1 MAKIDKIKQALKELS
16 PEDKL
21 HLWNLR
27 CSEGGYADDQI
38 YENDEEFF
46 NMFFNI
52 IYKLIFVNII
62 KQNIYF

>member
-27 CSEGGYADDQI
+27 CSEGGYADDEI

-46 NMFFNI
+46 NMFF
-52 IYKLIFVNII
+52 VT
-62 KQNIYF
+62 